1 METGLA
7 APFLAAA
14 ALVVLAGAPKVL
26 DPTTVLAALRSVG
39 VPAARGPVRAL
50 AAVQTAVGAVAL
62 LLPGRVTAL
71 LLAATYAVFTAFV
84 AVALPRGGVVA
95 SCGCFGKAD
104 TPPTASHLLVTA
116 LFAAVALGVAAAP
129 PAAPWWGVGAAGAV
143 ALAAAAAL
151 VAFLA
156 WQVLAVLP
164 TTTAAAVRSVRSR

>member
-1 METGLA
+1 MGTGLA

-14 ALVVLAGAPKVL
+14 ALLVVAGAPKVL

-39 VPAARGPVRAL
+39 LPAARGPVRAL
-50 AAVQTAVGAVAL
+50 AGAECAVGVASPVA
-62 LLPGRVTAL
+62 PGRVTAL
-71 LLAATYAVFTAFV
+71 LLAGTYAVFTAFV
-84 AVALPRGGVVA
+84 AVALRRGGVVA

-129 PAAPWWGVGAAGAV
+129 PAASWWRVGPAGAL
-143 ALAAAAAL
+143 ALAVAAAL

-156 WQVLAVLP
+156 WQVLAVRP
-164 TTTAAAVRSVRSR
+164 TTTPASVRSVRRG